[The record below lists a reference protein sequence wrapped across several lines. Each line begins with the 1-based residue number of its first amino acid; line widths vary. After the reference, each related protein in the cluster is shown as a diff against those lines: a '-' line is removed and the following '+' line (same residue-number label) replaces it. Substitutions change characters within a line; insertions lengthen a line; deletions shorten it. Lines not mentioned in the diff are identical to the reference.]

1 MGNITIN
8 SVARQTDIHPS
19 AVEDPEEGGMREMHL
34 ATGIQQIFAREN
46 TASYC
51 ASLELCLANCYN
63 QE

>member
-51 ASLELCLANCYN
+51 VA
-63 QE
+63 